1 MPETN
6 APRLPR
12 ASAQKNP
19 DWLDAIKPYK
29 HGFEA
34 GSADALT
41 KGADEWTE
49 LTPDEQAFHQA
60 HLTYRQVQVLGA
72 VFGVLRRI
80 ELRLAALQPDALVDN
95 VETIKKAAVI
105 VARGQSK
112 LVKVLAE
119 GGLAGAVRGDDIGEG
134 AARDAAGAGTVLDD
148 DGLAEQRRQLV
159 ADDAGDGVDRTAR
172 REGHVEFDRARRV
185 LLRGGCHRHQRA
197 KCCQRERL
205 RQSARGC
212 VFHFVPPMAREQVLR
227 LSRVLAQG
235 PVGNSGFG
243 ILGGDGFARLK
254 RGSSRVSLGS
264 LATTERR

>member
-60 HLTYRQVQVLGA
+60 HLTYRQVQALGA

-80 ELRLAALQPDALVDN
+80 ELRLAALQPDALADN

-119 GGLAGAVRGDDIGEG
+119 GGLAGAVRGDDNVDGDDHDDEDG
-134 AARDAAGAGTVLDD
+134 DDDEMDDDEDAVDADFVEEEDHGNGDSVAIVPEVLPAGA
-148 DGLAEQRRQLV
+148 RRPTPEP
-159 ADDAGDGVDRTAR
+159 A
-172 REGHVEFDRARRV
+172 
-185 LLRGGCHRHQRA
+185 
-197 KCCQRERL
+197 
-205 RQSARGC
+205 
-212 VFHFVPPMAREQVLR
+212 
-227 LSRVLAQG
+227 
-235 PVGNSGFG
+235 
-243 ILGGDGFARLK
+243 
-254 RGSSRVSLGS
+254 
-264 LATTERR
+264 